1 MSVFEKYSNYYDV
14 LYKDKDYNAEIDFI
28 VSLIRRY
35 ANDDVKTILDMGC
48 GTGGHAL
55 LLAEKGY
62 CVSGVDRSESM
73 LSIAKEKAKK
83 RKIPVEFLKA
93 DIRNFNSNKK
103 FDTIIS
109 MFAVMGYQTTNEDFE
124 KALLSAC
131 QHLKPGGLFIF
142 DVWFG
147 PAVIS
152 QKPGDMIKII
162 ETNSEKIIRLT
173 RSALDIMRHIVD
185 VNFTVM
191 KIRGD
196 KILESTEETHRMRFF
211 FPMELE
217 FILKKTGYQVL
228 KMIPF
233 MEIEGVLSEDNW
245 DMTIVARKITSGF

>member
-1 MSVFEKYSNYYDV
+1 MSVFEKYSSYCDV
-14 LYKDKDYNAEIDFI
+14 LCKDKDYNAETDFI
-28 VSLIRRY
+28 DSLIKKYGVGNIR
-35 ANDDVKTILDMGC
+35 TILDMGC

-55 LLAEKGY
+55 LLVEKGY
-62 CVSGVDRSESM
+62 SVTGIDRSESM

-93 DIRNFNSNKK
+93 DIRNFNLNEK
-103 FDTIIS
+103 FDIIIS
-109 MFAVMGYQTTNEDFE
+109 MFAVMGYQTTNEDVE
-124 KALLSAC
+124 KALLSAYK
-131 QHLKPGGLFIF
+131 HLKPGGLFIF

-147 PAVIS
+147 PAVLS
-152 QKPGDMIKII
+152 QKPGDRIKII
-162 ETNSEKIIRLT
+162 EIDGEKIIRLT
-173 RSALDIMRHIVD
+173 RSTLDIMKHVVD

-196 KILESTEETHRMRFF
+196 KILEPTEETHRMRFF

-233 MEIEGVLSEDNW
+233 MEIDGVISEYNW